1 MKPDFFSNE
10 YLAGDKEMGR
20 AVLNYPSPFFDLAST
35 YFPESVKDLF
45 KFCVYYYNTN
55 CIVPAIINKLAEYPV
70 TDLVFATETEKK
82 ELQEK
87 WKTLFNDQLNMH
99 RVLHEAG
106 LDMGVYGNC
115 FLGIYLPFKRF
126 LVCPVCGA
134 TNHFQA
140 CKDIKIKGKKLKVSG
155 ICPSCGQTTTFE
167 IKDRY
172 IKSLKGINII
182 RYDPMSIDI
191 VSDPVSGH
199 RYYVWDPPQTY
210 KTNIIEGK
218 DLDAFERA
226 PKIVLDAIAEDKV
239 IRLRSNLFYHMKRP
253 SLSGQSSAWGYPLV
267 MHALKSLYYLQTL
280 KRAQEAIAV
289 QHIIPLW
296 ILFPASG
303 GNSSMPTASLIGL
316 NKWKTEVETELK
328 RWKQDP
334 NYIPIINEPVGQVQ
348 LGGEGRALL
357 LGPEIQQEVQQIVAS
372 MSVPQEFVFGGLTW
386 TGSSIT
392 LRMLEN
398 CFTGTRDGMQRFIN
412 FCVNVFSK
420 YLKYQPIDI
429 YMSELKMA
437 DDIQRQ
443 QIAMNLE
450 AAGKIS
456 TTRLLAEFGYD
467 MDEENELKKKE
478 ATNKSKDYIRESI
491 LQAKAQG
498 EGQLEAFDYQIKQ
511 QLKQVEAEG
520 AMQVAQAKSQAIAQ
534 QKMMEMGIMPP
545 PQEGAPN
552 AQQGGNQQGAQQE
565 QQDPNAQQGGAPQQG
580 GEVDPETGLPID
592 PQSGLPYD
600 ENSGFLIDKSTG
612 CALNPQDG
620 TILDMQTG
628 QPVSQEEY
636 QQRQSQAQGGQ
647 EGQQLAQEQIPP
659 EAIQQVPPEQI
670 PQDVTQQMPQEQT
683 PPEAMQQVPPEAMQ
697 QLPPEDASQLPPEE
711 TYNPSPVAPP
721 VETDPMTGLPIDPE
735 SGLPFDEQS
744 GMLIDI
750 YAGCGINVMDN
761 VIIDL
766 QTGQPISPEE
776 YMARQQASLIP
787 VDGQGE
793 AVDPVTDS
801 GMMDP
806 AMMQAPMYPL
816 DGQQKMSSFI
826 KRPVTKRATLD
837 NQFMSS
843 RRQNQEAMVQQGV
856 SQGAIPPSAKALV
869 TTLAKQLINMQP
881 VEQRRTLSEMQ
892 QAMPTTAQLVQ
903 QRMMELVRLQ
913 SSVNPPDNPDMKQ
926 QYGPFNQSRGM
937 TPNMNR
943 SNPV

>member
-55 CIVPAIINKLAEYPV
+55 CIVPAIVNKLAEYPV

-134 TNHFQA
+134 TNHFQS

-155 ICPSCGQTTTFE
+155 TCPSCGQPTTFE

-334 NYIPIINEPVGQVQ
+334 NYIPILNEPVGQVQ

-450 AAGKIS
+450 ASGKIS

-467 MDEENELKKKE
+467 MDEETELKKKE
-478 ATNKSKDYIRESI
+478 AANKSKDYIRESI

-545 PQEGAPN
+545 QEG
-552 AQQGGNQQGAQQE
+552 
-565 QQDPNAQQGGAPQQG
+565 DPNAPQGEEAQGGAEQQGAPQQG
-580 GEVDPETGLPID
+580 EEIDQETGLPID

-600 ENSGFLIDKSTG
+600 EQSGMLIDTATG
-612 CALNPQDG
+612 CAINPQDG
-620 TILDMQTG
+620 TIVDMQSG
-628 QPVSQEEY
+628 QQISQEEY
-636 QQRQSQAQGGQ
+636 QQRQAQGGQ
-647 EGQQLAQEQIPP
+647 EAQAPQEGQQPTQEQIPS
-659 EAIQQVPPEQI
+659 EAMQQMPPEQM
-670 PQDVTQQMPQEQT
+670 PPEAMQQMPPEQM
-683 PPEAMQQVPPEAMQ
+683 PPEAMQQVPPEQM
-697 QLPPEDASQLPPEE
+697 PPEQMPPEE
-711 TYNPSPVAPP
+711 AYVPTMVAPP

-766 QTGQPISPEE
+766 QTGQPIPPEE
-776 YMARQQASLIP
+776 YMARQQASLVP

-793 AVDPVTDS
+793 AVDPAMDP

-806 AMMQAPMYPL
+806 ALMQAPMYPL
-816 DGQQKMSSFI
+816 DGQQKMSSFR
-826 KRPVTKRATLD
+826 KRPMTKKATLD
-837 NQFMSS
+837 NQFMSTN
-843 RRQNQEAMVQQGV
+843 RQNQEAMIQQGV

-903 QRMMELVRLQ
+903 QRMQELVRLQ
-913 SSVNPPDNPDMKQ
+913 PSVNPPDNPDVKQ
-926 QYGPFNQSRGM
+926 KYSPLNQSRGM

-943 SNPV
+943 SIPV

>member
-1 MKPDFFSNE
+1 
-10 YLAGDKEMGR
+10 
-20 AVLNYPSPFFDLAST
+20 
-35 YFPESVKDLF
+35 
-45 KFCVYYYNTN
+45 
-55 CIVPAIINKLAEYPV
+55 
-70 TDLVFATETEKK
+70 
-82 ELQEK
+82 
-87 WKTLFNDQLNMH
+87 
-99 RVLHEAG
+99 
-106 LDMGVYGNC
+106 MGV
-115 FLGIYLPFKRF
+115 
-126 LVCPVCGA
+126 
-134 TNHFQA
+134 
-140 CKDIKIKGKKLKVSG
+140 
-155 ICPSCGQTTTFE
+155 CPSCGQTVNFE

-172 IKSLKGINII
+172 IKTLKGINII

-316 NKWKTEVETELK
+316 NKWKTEVENELR

-334 NYIPIINEPVGQVQ
+334 NYIPILNEPVGQVQ

-429 YMSELKMA
+429 YMAELKMA

-478 ATNKSKDYIRESI
+478 ATNKSRDYIRESI

-498 EGQLEAFDYQIKQ
+498 EGQMEAFDYQIKQ

-520 AMQVAQAKSQAIAQ
+520 AMQVAQAKAQAIAQ

-545 PQEGAPN
+545 QDPS
-552 AQQGGNQQGAQQE
+552 AQG
-565 QQDPNAQQGGAPQQG
+565 DPNAQGGDPNAQG

-600 ENSGFLIDKSTG
+600 EQSGMLIDTATG

-620 TILDMQTG
+620 TIVDMQSG
-628 QPVSQEEY
+628 QQISQEEY
-636 QQRQSQAQGGQ
+636 QQRQAQAQGGQ
-647 EGQQLAQEQIPP
+647 GEQPAQEGQQPAQEG
-659 EAIQQVPPEQI
+659 QQP
-670 PQDVTQQMPQEQT
+670 PQEQM

-697 QLPPEDASQLPPEE
+697 QVPPEQMPPEQMPPEAMQQVPPEQMPPEE
-711 TYNPSPVAPP
+711 AYAPTMVSSP

-750 YAGCGINVMDN
+750 YAGCGIDVMNN

-766 QTGQPISPEE
+766 QTGEQISPDE
-776 YMARQQASLIP
+776 YMARQQASLVP
-787 VDGQGE
+787 VDGAGE
-793 AVDPVTDS
+793 AVDPSTDP

-806 AMMQAPMYPL
+806 ALMQAPIYPL
-816 DGQQKMSSFI
+816 DGQQKMSSFRR
-826 KRPVTKRATLD
+826 KPMKKKADLE
-837 NQFMSS
+837 NQFYSA
-843 RRQNQEAMVQQGV
+843 RRQNQEAMIQQGV
-856 SQGAIPPSAKALV
+856 TSGAIPPSAKALV

-881 VEQRRTLSEMQ
+881 VEQQRVISEMK

-903 QRMMELVRLQ
+903 QRMQELIHIQ
-913 SSVNPPDNPDMKQ
+913 PTVNPPANPDVQ
-926 QYGPFNQSRGM
+926 QRYSPLSQSRGM

-943 SNPV
+943 SNPA